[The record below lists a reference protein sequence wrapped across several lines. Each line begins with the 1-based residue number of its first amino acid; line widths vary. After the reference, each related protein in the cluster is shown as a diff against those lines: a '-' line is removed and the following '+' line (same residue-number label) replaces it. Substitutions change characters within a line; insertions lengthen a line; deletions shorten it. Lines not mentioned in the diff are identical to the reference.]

1 MGKIIKNR
9 ETRSKEV
16 EKILNEVFLKIEN
29 EELKKLE
36 SLKMKTKTK

>member
-16 EKILNEVFLKIEN
+16 EKILNEVFLKIEDA
-29 EELKKLE
+29 ELKKLE
-36 SLKMKTKTK
+36 SLKTKTKTK